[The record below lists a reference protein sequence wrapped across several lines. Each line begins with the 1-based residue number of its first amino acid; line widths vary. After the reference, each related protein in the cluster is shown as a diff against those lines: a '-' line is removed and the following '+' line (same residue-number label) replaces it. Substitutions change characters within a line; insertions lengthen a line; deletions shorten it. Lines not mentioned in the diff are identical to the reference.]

1 MTEPSPSSSA
11 PAVDVAIIG
20 AGAAGLMLAVA
31 LARSGIGVAVID
43 RRDPAPA
50 TGAGVSDGRVFALS
64 AGSRRVLEGLG
75 LWPELAAGAAPV
87 NDILVSDRAGP
98 PLVRFDHAEMN
109 AGPLGHVVA
118 ADALQRVLADAA
130 RRQPGVR
137 LLAPVQLKH
146 VSPRS
151 EPFFNSSSP
160 GLSGRSIMRMRASH
174 DDAPD
179 VKLVLGPRFARA
191 RGPGHDDSMLGQR
204 ASEGIAVTADA
215 ARLSFADGG
224 TLDARLLVG
233 ADGRQSMVRD
243 AARINVTEWTYDQ
256 AAIVTTVVHARAHDG
271 AAEERFLAGG
281 PFAVLPLP
289 DGPDGSH
296 RSSIVWTEPSGR
308 VADLVALGDD
318 DFDAELARRLGSR
331 LGSAHAVGARW
342 TYPLALSLAESYVG
356 NRVALIGDA
365 AHAIH
370 PIAGQGLNLG
380 IRDAA
385 ALAEVIVDAHRLGLD
400 IGMKTT
406 LLDYERWRRFDNTC
420 LAAATDLL
428 NRVFGIG
435 NAPFGALRRA
445 GMRVLDRIGPVRRL
459 FMAEA
464 MGLNGELPRLVRGE
478 PL

>member
-1 MTEPSPSSSA
+1 MEAVPAFLECRLYAVPRLGETAAMTEPSPSSSA

-160 GLSGRSIMRMRASH
+160 GLSGRSTFLRPPKRASRRRV
-174 DDAPD
+174 DAPD
-179 VKLVLGPRFARA
+179 VKLVLGPRIARA
-191 RGPGHDDSMLGQR
+191 RGPGHDGDL
-204 ASEGIAVTADA
+204 
-215 ARLSFADGG
+215 
-224 TLDARLLVG
+224 
-233 ADGRQSMVRD
+233 VRD
-243 AARINVTEWTYDQ
+243 GLFFRRPRTAPV
-256 AAIVTTVVHARAHDG
+256 
-271 AAEERFLAGG
+271 
-281 PFAVLPLP
+281 
-289 DGPDGSH
+289 
-296 RSSIVWTEPSGR
+296 SG
-308 VADLVALGDD
+308 
-318 DFDAELARRLGSR
+318 
-331 LGSAHAVGARW
+331 
-342 TYPLALSLAESYVG
+342 
-356 NRVALIGDA
+356 
-365 AHAIH
+365 
-370 PIAGQGLNLG
+370 
-380 IRDAA
+380 
-385 ALAEVIVDAHRLGLD
+385 
-400 IGMKTT
+400 
-406 LLDYERWRRFDNTC
+406 
-420 LAAATDLL
+420 
-428 NRVFGIG
+428 
-435 NAPFGALRRA
+435 LR
-445 GMRVLDRIGPVRRL
+445 P
-459 FMAEA
+459 
-464 MGLNGELPRLVRGE
+464 
-478 PL
+478 

>member
-1 MTEPSPSSSA
+1 MSESPPSSSA
-11 PAVDVAIIG
+11 SAADVAIIG
-20 AGAAGLMLAVA
+20 AGPAGLILAVA
-31 LARSGIGVAVID
+31 LARSGIPVAVID
-43 RRDPAPA
+43 RRDPMPRGI
-50 TGAGVSDGRVFALS
+50 GASEEGTSDGRVFALS

-75 LWPELAAGAAPV
+75 LWSELAAGAAPV

-98 PLVRFDHAEMN
+98 PLVRFDHAEME
-109 AGPLGHVVA
+109 AGPLGHVVV
-118 ADALQRVLADAA
+118 ADALQRVLAEAA
-130 RRQPGVR
+130 RRQPGITF
-137 LLAPVQLKH
+137 LAPADL
-146 VSPRS
+146 
-151 EPFFNSSSP
+151 
-160 GLSGRSIMRMRASH
+160 
-174 DDAPD
+174 
-179 VKLVLGPRFARA
+179 
-191 RGPGHDDSMLGQR
+191 
-204 ASEGIAVTADA
+204 EGIAITADA
-215 ARLSFADGG
+215 VRLAFANGT
-224 TLDARLLVG
+224 TLDVRLVVG

-256 AAIVTTVVHARAHDG
+256 AAIVTTIHHARPHDG

-281 PFAVLPLP
+281 PFAVLPLT
-289 DGPDGSH
+289 DGPDGAH

-308 VADLVALGDD
+308 VADLVALGED
-318 DFDAELARRLGSR
+318 DFNAELVRRLGSR
-331 LGSAHAVGARW
+331 LGAARADGARW
-342 TYPLALSLAESYVG
+342 TYLLALSLAESYVG

-445 GMRVLDRIGPVRRL
+445 GIRVLDRIGPARRL
-459 FMAEA
+459 FMLEA
-464 MGLNGELPRLVRGE
+464 MGLNGDLPRLVRGE

>member
-1 MTEPSPSSSA
+1 MTEPSFSSSVPPIA
-11 PAVDVAIIG
+11 AVADAAIIG
-20 AGAAGLMLAVA
+20 AGAAGLILAVA
-31 LARSGIGVAVID
+31 LAQSGIAVAVID
-43 RRDPAPA
+43 RRDPMPREN
-50 TGAGVSDGRVFALS
+50 GAADEGPSDGRVFALS

-75 LWPELAAGAAPV
+75 LWPELAEGAAAV
-87 NDILVSDRAGP
+87 TDILVSDRAGP
-98 PLVRFDHAEMN
+98 PLVRFDHAEME

-118 ADALQRVLADAA
+118 ADALQRVLVAA
-130 RRQPGVR
+130 AGRQPGLR

-146 VSPRS
+146 VSRRL
-151 EPFFNSSSP
+151 EEFMASSSP
-160 GLSGRSIMRMRASH
+160 GLSGRSM
-174 DDAPD
+174 DAPD
-179 VKLVLGPRFARA
+179 K
-191 RGPGHDDSMLGQR
+191 PGHDVLALGQR
-204 ASEGIAVTADA
+204 ASEGIVVGADNV
-215 ARLSFADGG
+215 RVNFADGG
-224 TLDARLLVG
+224 TLDARLVVG
-233 ADGRQSMVRD
+233 ADGRQSLVRD

-256 AAIVTTVVHARAHDG
+256 AAIVTTIHHARPHDG

-289 DGPDGSH
+289 DGADGTH
-296 RSSIVWTEPSGR
+296 RSSIVWTEPLGR
-308 VADLVALGDD
+308 VADLMALGAD

-331 LGSAHAVGARW
+331 LGAAQAIGARW

-428 NRVFGIG
+428 NRLFGIG

-445 GMRVLDRIGPVRRL
+445 GMRVLDRIGPARRL
-459 FMAEA
+459 FMLEA
-464 MGLNGELPRLVRGE
+464 MGLNGNLPRLVRGE

>member
-1 MTEPSPSSSA
+1 MNNSPPLNSPSA
-11 PAVDVAIIG
+11 AEVAIVG
-20 AGAAGLMLAVA
+20 AGPAGLILAVA
-31 LARSGIGVAVID
+31 LARSGIPVAVID
-43 RRDPAPA
+43 RRDPMPP
-50 TGAGVSDGRVFALS
+50 GNGVADGGLSDGRVFALS
-64 AGSRRVLEGLG
+64 AGSRRVLDGLG

-98 PLVRFDHAEMN
+98 PLVHFDHAEME

-130 RRQPGVR
+130 RRQPGITF
-137 LLAPVQLKH
+137 LAPAELTH
-146 VSPRS
+146 SSHGR
-151 EPFFNSSSP
+151 EPYTNSSSP
-160 GLSGRSIMRMRASH
+160 GVMRMRAAHEAGRSM
-174 DDAPD
+174 DAPD
-179 VKLVLGPRFARA
+179 K
-191 RGPGHDDSMLGQR
+191 PGHDDVVKEQR
-204 ASEGIAVTADA
+204 ASEGIVIGADS
-215 ARLSFADGG
+215 ARVNFADGG
-224 TLDARLLVG
+224 SLGARLVVG
-233 ADGRQSMVRD
+233 ADGRQSLVRD

-256 AAIVTTVVHARAHDG
+256 AAIVVTIAHARPHDG

-281 PFAVLPLP
+281 PFAVLPLT
-289 DGPDGSH
+289 DGSDGAH
-296 RSSIVWTEPSGR
+296 RSSIVWTEPASR
-308 VADLVALGDD
+308 VADLVELGDD
-318 DFDAELARRLGSR
+318 DFKAELRRRLPSR
-331 LGSAHAVGARW
+331 LGEARAVGACW
-342 TYPLALSLAESYVG
+342 TYPLALSLAESYIG

-400 IGMKTT
+400 IGMKTA
-406 LLDYERWRRFDNTC
+406 LIDYERWRRFDNTC

-445 GMRVLDRIGPVRRL
+445 GMRVLDRIGPARRL
-459 FMAEA
+459 FMLEA
-464 MGLNGELPRLVRGE
+464 MGLNGDLPRLVRGE

>member
-1 MTEPSPSSSA
+1 MTEPSPSPSA
-11 PAVDVAIIG
+11 PAVDVAIVG

-31 LARSGIGVAVID
+31 LARSGVGVAVID
-43 RRDPAPA
+43 RRDPMPREN
-50 TGAGVSDGRVFALS
+50 GAADEGPSDGRVFALS

-75 LWPELAAGAAPV
+75 LWAELAAGAAPV

-98 PLVRFDHAEMN
+98 PLVRFDHAEME

-118 ADALQRVLADAA
+118 ADALQRVFADAA
-130 RRQPGVR
+130 RRQPGLR
-137 LLAPVQLKH
+137 LLAPAEL
-146 VSPRS
+146 
-151 EPFFNSSSP
+151 
-160 GLSGRSIMRMRASH
+160 
-174 DDAPD
+174 
-179 VKLVLGPRFARA
+179 
-191 RGPGHDDSMLGQR
+191 
-204 ASEGIAVTADA
+204 EGIVVGADSV
-215 ARLSFADGG
+215 RLTFADGG
-224 TLDARLLVG
+224 TLDARLMVG

-243 AARINVTEWTYDQ
+243 AARINVSEWTYDQ
-256 AAIVTTVVHARAHDG
+256 TAIVVTITHARPHDG

-281 PFAVLPLP
+281 PFAVLPLS

-296 RSSIVWTEPSGR
+296 RSSIVWTEPAAR
-308 VADLVALGDD
+308 AADLVQLAAD

-331 LGSAHAVGARW
+331 LGAAHAVGARW

-400 IGMKTT
+400 IGMTT
-406 LLDYERWRRFDNTC
+406 VLLDFERWRRFDNTC

-435 NAPFGALRRA
+435 NAPFGALRRV
-445 GMRVLDRIGPVRRL
+445 GMKVLDRTGAARRL
-459 FMAEA
+459 FMLEA
-464 MGLNGELPRLVRGE
+464 MGLNGDLPRLVRGE

>member
-1 MTEPSPSSSA
+1 MSESPPSSSA
-11 PAVDVAIIG
+11 PATDVAIIG

-31 LARSGIGVAVID
+31 LARSGVGVAVID
-43 RRDPAPA
+43 RRDPVPTA
-50 TGAGVSDGRVFALS
+50 GAGESDGRVFALS
-64 AGSRRVLEGLG
+64 AGSRRVLEGLD
-75 LWPELAAGAAPV
+75 LWSELAAGAAPV

-98 PLVRFDHAEMN
+98 PLVHFDHAEMD
-109 AGPLGHVVA
+109 AGPLGHVVT
-118 ADALQRVLADAA
+118 ADALQRVLVDAA

-137 LLAPVQLKH
+137 FIAPVQLKH
-146 VSPRS
+146 DSRRL
-151 EPFFNSSSP
+151 EPFIDSSSP
-160 GLSGRSIMRMRASH
+160 SPDLIGGSAGRSMRV
-174 DDAPD
+174 DAPD
-179 VKLVLGPRFARA
+179 VKLVLGPRSARA
-191 RGPGHDDSMLGQR
+191 RGPGHDASTSGQR
-204 ASEGIAVTADA
+204 VLEGIVVGPDSVRIDFTDAV
-215 ARLSFADGG
+215 
-224 TLDARLLVG
+224 TLDARLVIG
-233 ADGRQSMVRD
+233 ADGRQSVVRD

-256 AAIVTTVVHARAHDG
+256 AAIVVTIVHARAHDG

-281 PFAVLPLP
+281 PFAVLPLT
-289 DGPDGSH
+289 DGADGSH
-296 RSSIVWTEPSGR
+296 RSSIVWTEPATR
-308 VADLVALGDD
+308 VADLVALGED
-318 DFDAELARRLGSR
+318 DFDAELRCRLGSR
-331 LGSAHAVGARW
+331 LGDAHAIGARW

-420 LAAATDLL
+420 LAAATDVL

-445 GMRVLDRIGPVRRL
+445 GMKVLDRIGPARRL

-464 MGLNGELPRLVRGE
+464 IGLNGDLPRLVRGE

>member
-1 MTEPSPSSSA
+1 
-11 PAVDVAIIG
+11 VDVAIVG
-20 AGAAGLMLAVA
+20 AGAAGLILAVA
-31 LARSGIGVAVID
+31 LARSGVGVAMID
-43 RRDPAPA
+43 RRDSLP
-50 TGAGVSDGRVFALS
+50 TVDGGASDGRVFALS

-75 LWPELAAGAAPV
+75 LWSELAAGAAPV

-98 PLVRFDHAEMN
+98 PLVRFDHAEME

-118 ADALQRVLADAA
+118 ADTLQRVLVDAA
-130 RRQPGVR
+130 RRQSGLR
-137 LLAPVQLKH
+137 LLAPADL
-146 VSPRS
+146 
-151 EPFFNSSSP
+151 
-160 GLSGRSIMRMRASH
+160 
-174 DDAPD
+174 
-179 VKLVLGPRFARA
+179 
-191 RGPGHDDSMLGQR
+191 
-204 ASEGIAVTADA
+204 EGIVVTADA
-215 ARLSFADGG
+215 AHLDSADGG
-224 TLDARLLVG
+224 TLDARLVIG

-243 AARINVTEWTYDQ
+243 AAGINVTEWTYDQ
-256 AAIVTTVVHARAHDG
+256 AAIVTTIHHARPHEG

-289 DGPDGSH
+289 DGPDGAH
-296 RSSIVWTEPSGR
+296 RSSIVWTEPAAR
-308 VADLVALGDD
+308 AADLVALGAD
-318 DFDAELARRLGSR
+318 DFDAELRRRLGSR
-331 LGSAHAVGARW
+331 LGEAHAVGARW
-342 TYPLALSLAESYVG
+342 TYPLALSLAERYVG

-400 IGMKTT
+400 IGMTTT

-445 GMRVLDRIGPVRRL
+445 GMKVLDRIGAARRL
-459 FMAEA
+459 FMLEA